1 MSVGYNPKIKT
12 AAIILAA
19 GSSARLG
26 QSKQLLKI
34 GKESLLRKVVLT
46 ASATGIH
53 KIVVVLGAG
62 REKHQQEITDLPAQI
77 AFNPD
82 WEKGMGSSLKCG
94 IRFVM
99 ETFPDADSVVLMVC
113 DQPMLTSEHIEKL
126 INTFRSKEHA
136 IVSSYYSGSP
146 GVPVLFQ
153 RSMFAKLLDVSD
165 WQGAKGIVKDHPAS
179 ISFVEFPEGEV
190 DLDTPEDLK
199 KFTES

>member
-1 MSVGYNPKIKT
+1 MSAGYKSKIKI

-19 GSSARLG
+19 GSSSRLG

-46 ASATGIH
+46 TSAAGID

-62 REKHQQEITDLPAQI
+62 HEKHQQEIADLPALI
-77 AFNPD
+77 AFNPN
-82 WEKGMGSSLKCG
+82 WEKGIGSSLKCG

-99 ETFPDADSVVLMVC
+99 ETFPDIDLAVLLVC
-113 DQPMLTSEHIEKL
+113 DQPMLTSEHIKKL
-126 INTFRSKEHA
+126 ISTYHSKESA

-146 GVPVLFQ
+146 GVPVLLQ
-153 RSMFAKLLDVSD
+153 RSMFAKLLDVGD
-165 WQGAKGIVKDHPAS
+165 GQGAKGIVKDHPAS
-179 ISFVEFPEGEV
+179 VSFVEFPEGEV

-199 KFTES
+199 KITES

>member
-1 MSVGYNPKIKT
+1 MSTENRSSTKT

-19 GSSARLG
+19 GSSSRLG

-34 GKESLLRKVVLT
+34 GSASLLRKTALT
-46 ASATGIH
+46 ALASGMD
-53 KIVVVLGAG
+53 KVVVVLGAG
-62 REKHQQEITDLPAQI
+62 HEKHQQEIIDLPLQLV
-77 AFNPD
+77 FNPD

-94 IRFVM
+94 VRFLV
-99 ETFPDADSVVLMVC
+99 ETFPDADSVIVMVC
-113 DQPMLTSEHIEKL
+113 DQPRLTSDHLKKI
-126 INTFRSKEHA
+126 INTYCSRESA

-153 RSMFAKLLDVSD
+153 RSLFKKLLDVND
-165 WQGAKGIVKDHPAS
+165 EQGAKKIVKDLPAS
-179 ISFVEFPEGEV
+179 VSMVEFPEGEL